1 VPLFIRWPAE
11 IQPDVDIDRL
21 TRHVDLFPTL
31 AELAGARI
39 PDQLQLD
46 GRSLLPLIHDPDCS
60 WEDRYSF
67 FHKGRW
73 NKAGARGR
81 WGKGNTDPDKA
92 KFKDFAVRSEQWR
105 LVEPNALYDIKEDP
119 GETNNLIDAYPEVA
133 SDMLNAY
140 EQWWHEVREL
150 MINEDATL
158 DTPKP
163 FMVQFEQQ
171 KMEQGI
177 PDWQPPEIGSLD
189 SDVE

>member
-1 VPLFIRWPAE
+1 MG
-11 IQPDVDIDRL
+11 QGQ
-21 TRHVDLFPTL
+21 H
-31 AELAGARI
+31 
-39 PDQLQLD
+39 
-46 GRSLLPLIHDPDCS
+46 RS
-60 WEDRYSF
+60 
-67 FHKGRW
+67 
-73 NKAGARGR
+73 
-81 WGKGNTDPDKA
+81 
-92 KFKDFAVRSEQWR
+92 
-105 LVEPNALYDIKEDP
+105 

-140 EQWWHEVREL
+140 KQWWHEVREL

>member
-39 PDQLQLD
+39 PDQLQLV
-46 GRSLLPLIHDPDCS
+46 GRSLLPLIH
-60 WEDRYSF
+60 
-67 FHKGRW
+67 
-73 NKAGARGR
+73 
-81 WGKGNTDPDKA
+81 
-92 KFKDFAVRSEQWR
+92 
-105 LVEPNALYDIKEDP
+105 DP

-140 EQWWHEVREL
+140 DQWWHEVREL

-177 PDWQPPEIGSLD
+177 PDWRPPYIGSLD